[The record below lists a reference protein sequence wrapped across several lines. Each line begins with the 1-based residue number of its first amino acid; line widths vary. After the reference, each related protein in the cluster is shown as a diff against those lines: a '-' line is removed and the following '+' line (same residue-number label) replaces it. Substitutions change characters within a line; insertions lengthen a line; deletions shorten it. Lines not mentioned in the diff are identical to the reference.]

1 MARTEATLRT
11 MARMR
16 RLVVEEARQGLADC
30 LAAEADAAARERQA
44 ADALARERDLA
55 ASPAAEDAIVEAYV
69 AWLPA
74 GLGALAAARA
84 ARDRADAATAQ
95 ARARLNA
102 GRMAEEAVQR
112 RIAEL
117 EAAERAATLRREQA
131 ELDEVA
137 RRLRPAG

>member
-1 MARTEATLRT
+1 MARTGATLRT

-16 RLVVEEARQGLADC
+16 RLVVEEARQGLANC
-30 LAAEADAAARERQA
+30 LAAETTASARERDA
-44 ADALARERDLA
+44 AGELARERELA
-55 ASPAAEDAIVEAYV
+55 AAPEADDAIVEAYV

-74 GLGALAAARA
+74 GLGVLEAARE
-84 ARDRADAATAQ
+84 ARDRAEAATAQ

-102 GRMAEEAVQR
+102 SRVAEEAVQR

-117 EAAERAATLRREQA
+117 DAAERAAALKREQA

-137 RRLRPAG
+137 RNLRPAG